1 MFSTLRT
8 MPPQAA
14 PPIALGPVPL
24 SVVPSV
30 RVPSPLRVLDVTEWF
45 GDTTGGV
52 RRYLLEK
59 ARYVARHPGLSQV
72 LVVPGP
78 SSSVTDESGSRCYR
92 LQGPVIPMQAP
103 YRVLYQ
109 ARAVDRIVARERP
122 DVIEVGSPWA
132 APWIALRAARHA
144 AIPAVWFFHGN
155 FPTALRPAAGASA
168 LSVRAR
174 TVATDAAWWYARR
187 IGRRFARTIVASE
200 STARDLERAGIDR
213 VVRVPLGVDL
223 DTFSPSRRSAAPA
236 TRRALGLPDAPAP
249 VVAFVGRFVLEKELE
264 LLVDAWPAI
273 ARETG
278 ATLLLVGAGPRE
290 VALRQRMARRG
301 GSRVL
306 WRPFES
312 DRGRMADLL
321 AAVDLYVAPGSTETF
336 GLAPLEALASGTP
349 VVSADQGGVAE
360 QVLRSGAGAVFAA
373 GDAADLARVVVEQL
387 GRGDRP
393 AIARRA
399 RGYAEREHGW
409 DMVFDRLFSVYREV
423 IGEVIAA

>member
-1 MFSTLRT
+1 MLSD
-8 MPPQAA
+8 
-14 PPIALGPVPL
+14 PI
-24 SVVPSV
+24 
-30 RVPSPLRVLDVTEWF
+30 PSPSFPRCACPSALRVLDVTEWF

-78 SSSVTDESGSRCYR
+78 RSAVSDEMGSRCYR
-92 LQGPVIPMQAP
+92 LQGPAIPTQAP
-103 YRVLYQ
+103 YRILYQ

-122 DVIEVGSPWA
+122 DIIEVGSPWA
-132 APWIALRAARHA
+132 APWIALRSARHA
-144 AIPAVWFFHGN
+144 RIPAVWFYHGN
-155 FPTALRPAAGASA
+155 FPTALRPPAGASA

-174 TVATDAAWWYARR
+174 DVATHAAWWYVRQ
-187 IGRRFARTIVASE
+187 IGRRFARTLVASE
-200 STARDLERAGIDR
+200 STARDLERAGVER

-223 DTFSPSRRSAAPA
+223 ETFHPRRRAAAATTRRSF
-236 TRRALGLPDAPAP
+236 GLPDAPAP
-249 VVAFVGRFVLEKELE
+249 VVAFVGRFVVEKELE

-290 VALRQRMARRG
+290 AALRHRMARLG
-301 GSRVL
+301 GARVI

-312 DRGRMADLL
+312 DRERIADLL
-321 AAVDLYVAPGSTETF
+321 AAADLYVAPGSTETF

-349 VVSADQGGVAE
+349 VVSADRGGVAE

-373 GDAADLARVVVEQL
+373 GDASDLARVVIAQL
-387 GRGDRP
+387 SRGDR
-393 AIARRA
+393 AAVARQGRT
-399 RGYAEREHGW
+399 YAEREHGW
-409 DMVFDRLFSVYREV
+409 DMVFDRLFDVYREV
-423 IGEVIAA
+423 LAA